1 MFTIVALSI
10 YLCAAADFSSIHE
23 IEYKSHISEAE
34 LTPVSLYKLPYEPLQ
49 IGTRGMLKNYYGY
62 LPYWIDTIYY
72 QYFQIELLTH
82 IAYFS
87 VDIDPATGGLGSIP
101 NVSRFYTIRDY
112 AHPRGVRIHMTFT
125 VFGNTN
131 VSNFLNNATAR
142 NNAINNI
149 SNLMT
154 NYGCDGANIDFEFV
168 TSAVRDSFNT
178 FINDLA
184 YALWNHSGGRK
195 ELYMATPAVPEWY
208 PGYDFAYLAS
218 HSDGLFIMAYD
229 YHWSGSSIA
238 GPVSPCVPSSF
249 WGQYCVAKSIG
260 SYKVYGVP
268 DSKIIVGLPYYGY
281 DWPTTSGD
289 MGSSTTGTGSAVIY
303 YYAFQNANS
312 YGRLWDSYSQTP
324 WYCYN
329 SGGWHQCW
337 YDDSVS
343 LDIKFGMV
351 NDSVLQGAGCWAL
364 GYDRNYDHIWHAIRN
379 NFWIEPPL
387 RHWTVE
393 VNIDS
398 LNVRD
403 GPGTNY
409 QIITEARLGTKFVS
423 FDYYYNQGVN
433 WYKVYFPSASGP
445 YYAWMSGGD
454 GTNLQYMKGTTRN
467 TILRVNTSLI
477 NVREG
482 PGSSYP
488 VITQVANGQV
498 FVADSF
504 SGDWA
509 RIYLQF
515 TNQPRGWIYTPSTT
529 LITNPED
536 YNTYNCS
543 IQSIT
548 YPSTVNSL
556 DTFTVT
562 LSIQNTGYGPFDTL
576 VYLKGTGK
584 SPFYNPATW
593 YDTTRAKLAGFWGLP
608 GHIFYNYSQFKAPQ
622 VSNQTTIAD
631 TFRFERNSSQFGPQI
646 IISVVVNPAEVEEN
660 RRATLDN
667 FIIKN
672 SIFTDIFKIDL
683 SKFGELCE
691 LSVYDI
697 LGSRIIYL
705 KKRGEKEIFLGN
717 ELKTGVYFLV
727 LRTDNQTIKGKII
740 KIK

>member
-1 MFTIVALSI
+1 MFNSI
-10 YLCAAADFSSIHE
+10 IFSICLLNFVNFISIHE
-23 IEYKSHISEAE
+23 AEYKAHISEAE
-34 LTPVSLYKLPYEPLQ
+34 WTTVSSLKLPYEPLK
-49 IGTRGMLKNYYGY
+49 IETRGMLKNFYGY
-62 LPYWIDTIYY
+62 LPYWIDTTYY

-82 IAYFS
+82 ISYFS
-87 VDIDPATGGLGSIP
+87 VGIDPSTGGLGSIP
-101 NVSRFYTIRDY
+101 NASRFYKIRDY
-112 AHPRGVRIHMTFT
+112 AHPRGVKIHMTFT
-125 VFGNTN
+125 IFGNTN
-131 VSNFLNNATAR
+131 VATFLNNATAR
-142 NNAINNI
+142 INAINNI
-149 SNLMT
+149 SALMT

-168 TSAVRDSFNT
+168 TSTVRDSFNH

-184 YALWNHSGGRK
+184 YALWNHPGGRK
-195 ELYMATPAVPEWY
+195 ELYLASPAVPEWY

-229 YHWSGSSIA
+229 YHWSGSSVA

-268 DSKIIVGLPYYGY
+268 GSKIILGLPYYGY
-281 DWPTTSGD
+281 DWPTTSGNI
-289 MGSSTTGTGSAVIY
+289 GSSTTGTGSAVIY

-312 YGRLWDSYSQTP
+312 YGRLWDDYSQTP
-324 WYCYN
+324 WYRYYTT
-329 SGGWHQCW
+329 SWHQCW

-351 NDSVLQGAGCWAL
+351 NDSILQGAGCWAL
-364 GYDRNYDHIWHAIRN
+364 GYDRNYAHIWNAIRRR
-379 NFWIEPPL
+379 FWIEPPI

-409 QIITEARLGTKFVS
+409 RIITEARLGTKFVS

-433 WYKVYFPSASGP
+433 WYKVYFPSAAGP

-454 GTNLQYMKGTTRN
+454 GANLQYMKGTTRN
-467 TILRVNTSLI
+467 KILRINTSLL

-504 SGDWA
+504 SGDWT

-515 TNQPRGWIYTPSTT
+515 TNQPRGWVYGPST
-529 LITNPED
+529 IVIDNPED
-536 YNTYNCS
+536 YNIYNCS
-543 IQSIT
+543 IQNLS
-548 YPSTVNSL
+548 YPSTVNSS

-562 LSIQNTGYGPFDTL
+562 MQLQNTGYGPFDTL
-576 VYLKGTGK
+576 VYLKGTGR

-593 YDTTRAKLAGFWGLP
+593 KDTTRAKLSGFWGLP
-608 GHIFYNYSQFKAPQ
+608 GHIFYNYSLFKAPQ
-622 VSNQTTIAD
+622 VSNQTAIAD
-631 TFRFERNSSQFGPQI
+631 TFRFERNGTLFGPQI
-646 IISVVVNPAEVEEN
+646 IISIVVNPVGIEEASTSVEYPL
-660 RRATLDN
+660 R
-667 FIIKN
+667 KN
-672 SIFTDIFKIDL
+672 SIFKNVFQLDL
-683 SKFGELCE
+683 SGFNHEVE
-691 LSVYDI
+691 VSVYNV
-697 LGSRIIYL
+697 LGSRVMYKKII
-705 KKRGEKEIFLGN
+705 REKERYLGE
-717 ELKTGVYFLV
+717 ELRSGVYFFV
-727 LRTDNQTIKGKII
+727 IKSDNRII
-740 KIK
+740 KNKIVKIN